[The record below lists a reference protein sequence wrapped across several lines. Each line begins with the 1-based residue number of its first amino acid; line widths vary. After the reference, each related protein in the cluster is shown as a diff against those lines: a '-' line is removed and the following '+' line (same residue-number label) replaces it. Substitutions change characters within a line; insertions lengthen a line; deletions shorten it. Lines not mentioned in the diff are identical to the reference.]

1 MPIANLWNR
10 ILSWFRE
17 RNDRLQLVK
26 DFNMAAQQ
34 AWVAGYVPSCLKASI
49 SRGCSDYRHSFS
61 RWMASGFR
69 ICVLSGAQLSKQDIV
84 FIGQAI
90 LSNEQ
95 LVRQLVIL
103 GWDTL
108 EIHCDVGNYGCRWAL
123 KEHLMLGS

>member
-1 MPIANLWNR
+1 MPLANLLNR
-10 ILSWFRE
+10 ITSWFRE
-17 RNDRLQLVK
+17 RSERNQLVN
-26 DFNMAAQQ
+26 DFNMTARQ
-34 AWVAGYVPSCLKASI
+34 AFAAGYVPSLLKASV

-69 ICVLSGAQLSKQDIV
+69 ICVLSGMQLSRQDIV

-95 LVRQLVIL
+95 LVRQLVVL

-108 EIHCDVGNYGCRWAL
+108 EVHCDVGNYGCRWAL

>member
-1 MPIANLWNR
+1 MPLANLLNR
-10 ILSWFRE
+10 ITSWFRE
-17 RNDRLQLVK
+17 RSERNQLVN
-26 DFNMAAQQ
+26 DFNMAARQ
-34 AWVAGYVPSCLKASI
+34 AFVAGYVPSLLKASV

-69 ICVLSGAQLSKQDIV
+69 ICVLSGMQLSRQDIV

-90 LSNEQ
+90 LSNET
-95 LVRQLVIL
+95 LVRQLVVL

-108 EIHCDVGNYGCRWAL
+108 EVHCDVGNYGCRWAL